1 MERTVPK
8 TASEEIELYLRT
20 IYSLLRSSTDVQIHS
35 LEEVHANTNSS
46 LHLGARRNT
55 PDMSAF
61 IYTLFRLPTCMTQ
74 VRKVILGQNAEIL
87 NRHGFTEVESWEP
100 VSAPA
105 RRRRCFFD
113 RNQTLACFIASRS
126 DIDDLIPTLTAY
138 QIEWNKLHALLNT
151 LPPDVDLRTLAGDLA
166 AAGTLAEV
174 MQISPD
180 DLIRLQTIWGPQFA
194 DQLQQ
199 IADRK
204 CALQVRLLN
213 GSLTEYWR
221 STRIWWNAIE
231 DHFPDVR
238 TRPVYFISSNNH
250 SIANLLTGF
259 ILKQKEVMLEWL
271 RREGSPSLQE
281 EWQAIQTNEVPSSE
295 ENFLYYLYKKFTS
308 SVEGAKVLEQQYRE
322 EQRCAITRI
331 PSVHSFEVDAQVIDL
346 ACLDPE
352 SVDPRLAREDLSFL
366 RQSNAL
372 ILNVDYPLGLAA
384 YNILRVVSE
393 HVYPILG
400 IYSVGKAATLNGVI
414 GDVIIPDVVYDEHSQ
429 NTYLYRNAIRAHDV
443 MPFLVHGSTLDHQKA
458 ISVLG
463 TFLQNADFMDVF
475 YREGYTDIE
484 MEAGPY
490 LSAVSELTRPNRHPI
505 NEIVN
510 LYDLPFDLGIVH
522 YVSDTPLSKGKN
534 LGAGSLSYNG
544 IDSTYAASLA
554 ILQRILQL
562 EKQRLIGRG

>member
-20 IYSLLRSSTDVQIHS
+20 IYSLLRSTTEVQIRT
-35 LEEVHANTNSS
+35 LEEAHANTNSS
-46 LHLGARRNT
+46 LHLGAHKAA

-61 IYTLFRLPTCMTQ
+61 IYSLFRLPACITQ
-74 VRKVILGQNAEIL
+74 VRKVILGQSAEVFS
-87 NRHGFTEVESWEP
+87 RHGFTEVESWEP

-126 DIDDLIPTLTAY
+126 DIDDLVPTLTAF
-138 QIEWNKLHALLNT
+138 QIEWNKLHTLLNA
-151 LPPDVDLRTLAGDLA
+151 LPPQIDLPSLDEDPSTFQE
-166 AAGTLAEV
+166 LAESL
-174 MQISPD
+174 QITAD
-180 DLIRLQTIWGPQFA
+180 DLQRLKTIWGDHFSS
-194 DQLQQ
+194 QLQQ
-199 IADRK
+199 IAANQ

-221 STRIWWNAIE
+221 STRIWWDTIE
-231 DHFPDVR
+231 EASPSLLK
-238 TRPVYFISSNNH
+238 RPVYFISSNNH
-250 SIANLLTGF
+250 SIANLLSGH
-259 ILKQKEVMLEWL
+259 ILKQRGTMLEWL
-271 RREGSPSLQE
+271 KRQKSSILLE
-281 EWQAIQTNEVPSSE
+281 EWQAIQSNSVPSNS
-295 ENFLYYLYKKFTS
+295 ENFLYYLYKKFTQS
-308 SVEGAKVLEQQYRE
+308 AEGSQILAQQYADER
-322 EQRCAITRI
+322 RCAITRI

-346 ACLDPE
+346 ACLDPQ
-352 SVDPRLAREDLSFL
+352 SVDPRLAGEDLSFL
-366 RQSNAL
+366 HQSDAL
-372 ILNVDYPLGLAA
+372 ILNLDYPLGLAA
-384 YNILRVVSE
+384 YNILRIISE

-400 IYSVGKAATLNGVI
+400 IYSIGKAATLNGVI

-429 NTYLYRNAIRAHDV
+429 NTYLYRNVIRASDV
-443 MPFLVHGSTLDHQKA
+443 TPFLVHGSALDHQKA
-458 ISVLG
+458 ISALG

-534 LGAGSLSYNG
+534 LGAGTLSYYG
-544 IDSTYAASLA
+544 VDSTYAASLA
-554 ILQRILQL
+554 ILQRILRL
-562 EKQRLIGRG
+562 ERQRING

>member
-20 IYSLLRSSTDVQIHS
+20 IYSLLRSTTEVQIRT
-35 LEEVHANTNSS
+35 LEEAHANTNSS
-46 LHLGARRNT
+46 LHLGARKAA

-61 IYTLFRLPTCMTQ
+61 IYSLFRLPACITQ
-74 VRKVILGQNAEIL
+74 VRKVILGQSAEVFS
-87 NRHGFTEVESWEP
+87 RHGFTEVESWEP
-100 VSAPA
+100 VFAPA

-126 DIDDLIPTLTAY
+126 DIDDLVPTMTAF
-138 QIEWNKLHALLNT
+138 QIEWNKLHTLLNA
-151 LPPDVDLRTLAGDLA
+151 LPLQIDLPSLDVDPSTFQK
-166 AAGTLAEV
+166 LAESL
-174 MQISPD
+174 QITAD
-180 DLIRLQTIWGPQFA
+180 DLQRLKTIWGDHFSS
-194 DQLQQ
+194 QLQQ
-199 IADRK
+199 IAANQ

-221 STRIWWNAIE
+221 STRIWWDAIE
-231 DHFPDVR
+231 DASPSLLK
-238 TRPVYFISSNNH
+238 RPVYFISSNNH
-250 SIANLLTGF
+250 SIANLLSGH
-259 ILKQKEVMLEWL
+259 ILKQRGTMLEWL
-271 RREGSPSLQE
+271 KRQKSSILLE
-281 EWQAIQTNEVPSSE
+281 EWQVIQSNSVPSNS
-295 ENFLYYLYKKFTS
+295 ENFLYYLYKKFTQS
-308 SVEGAKVLEQQYRE
+308 AEGSQILAQQYADER
-322 EQRCAITRI
+322 RCAITRI

-346 ACLDPE
+346 ACLDPQ
-352 SVDPRLAREDLSFL
+352 SVDPRLTGEDLSFL
-366 RQSNAL
+366 HQSDAL
-372 ILNVDYPLGLAA
+372 ILNLDYPLGLAA
-384 YNILRVVSE
+384 YNILRIISE

-400 IYSVGKAATLNGVI
+400 IYSIGKAATLNGVI

-429 NTYLYRNAIRAHDV
+429 NTYLYRNAIRASDV
-443 MPFLVHGSTLDHQKA
+443 MPFLVHGSALDHQKA
-458 ISVLG
+458 ISALG

-534 LGAGSLSYNG
+534 LGAGTLSYYG
-544 IDSTYAASLA
+544 VDSTYAASLA
-554 ILQRILQL
+554 ILQRILRL
-562 EKQRLIGRG
+562 ERQRING